1 MELMDRLEKAM
12 REMKAKEERLTSIT
26 VTSADYETLVK
37 RKEADL
43 ADLQVV
49 ADASRGQVEGLKKA
63 LMESNLMT
71 DTLKKDLSALT
82 QSNER
87 LTANSTRVQQELDSL
102 RKLMS
107 AKRDEDV
114 HRREAEASREQ
125 ELTQLRDQL
134 QMAIKESRVMRDAS
148 HKAQQSFEKDLKDT
162 QADLT
167 RRIASVKELE
177 SKLSEARGQLEKQT
191 SLLSSSAKVTRSLE
205 ADLAEVRKRLI
216 DRDRE
221 FDTVVKRQEVSLSI
235 RHVWRNS
242 KLIVLKGL
250 RATTFG
256 RKGKAVRSRGR
267 CFSD

>member
-1 MELMDRLEKAM
+1 MELLDRLEKAM

-26 VTSADYETLVK
+26 MASADYETLIK

-43 ADLQVV
+43 ADLQVAV
-49 ADASRGQVEGLKKA
+49 DASRGQVEGLKKA
-63 LMESNLMT
+63 LRDSDLITE
-71 DTLKKDLSALT
+71 TLKKDLSALAT
-82 QSNER
+82 SNER
-87 LTANSTRVQQELDSL
+87 LSANSTRVQQELDSL

-134 QMAIKESRVMRDAS
+134 QTAIKEDRAFRGIS

-167 RRIASVKELE
+167 KRVAAIKELE
-177 SKLSEARGQLEKQT
+177 AKLSEARSQLEKQT
-191 SLLSSSAKVTRSLE
+191 ALLSSSAKVTRSLE
-205 ADLAEVRKRLI
+205 ADLADVRKRLI

-221 FDTVVKRQEVSLSI
+221 YDALVRRKEVSL
-235 RHVWRNS
+235 
-242 KLIVLKGL
+242 LK
-250 RATTFG
+250 
-256 RKGKAVRSRGR
+256 
-267 CFSD
+267 